1 MRNTVQLLISEKP
14 SADNTTKVNVNVS
27 QFIFTNQSLLGGG
40 NCNFIHPKHIAAQFK
55 QELQDQMYLEYPE
68 YKEAKKL
75 RIEQGLE
82 DEDDYYKNNER

>member
-1 MRNTVQLLISEKP
+1 
-14 SADNTTKVNVNVS
+14 
-27 QFIFTNQSLLGGG
+27 
-40 NCNFIHPKHIAAQFK
+40 
-55 QELQDQMYLEYPE
+55 MYLEYPE